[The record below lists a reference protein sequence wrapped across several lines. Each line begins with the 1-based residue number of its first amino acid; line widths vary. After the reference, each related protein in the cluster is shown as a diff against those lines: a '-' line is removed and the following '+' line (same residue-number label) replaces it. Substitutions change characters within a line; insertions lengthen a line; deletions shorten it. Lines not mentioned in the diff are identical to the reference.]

1 MQEITDN
8 INAGLLK
15 SPKKATNSYK
25 AQLLKKIRGV
35 GKPQH

>member
-8 INAGLLK
+8 INAELLK
-15 SPKKATNSYK
+15 STKKPTNSYK

-35 GKPQH
+35 GKSQQ